1 MPELTKLIL
10 CDSQPINLDAASK
23 TLPSRLKIM
32 NWGVNDGA
40 KGKFIINAA
49 GAQQF
54 AANQKASNFDRV
66 AFDFEHNTVKG
77 STAYKGEPCEV
88 AGHGTPEIVDG
99 EGLFL
104 NNIEW
109 TAEGQKFVG
118 GRHYIDASPS
128 VITNGAGEVIFL
140 HSVAA
145 CRQGALVG
153 SELKLNSA
161 DFPNLKL
168 NNSTMNYKDIILKL
182 LKLPATA
189 TDEEITAALD
199 AAMKTEVETLSADSK
214 CELLKQIKTLTATVD
229 TLVAGQKTL
238 ETKVTTDERTLIL
251 NSAAAEGKVVPKE
264 LTEGDSALDI
274 KQLKTLVAALPVT
287 VPLERRTPAQTPHS
301 APGALT
307 TLSAEEAVRKQLGIT
322 EEEWKKIA

>member
-32 NWGVNDGA
+32 NWGVNNGA

-77 STAYKGEPCEV
+77 SSAYKGEPCEV

-128 VITNGAGEVIFL
+128 IITNAAGEVVFL

-153 SELKLNSA
+153 SELQLNAA
-161 DFPNLKL
+161 DFPKL
-168 NNSTMNYKDIILKL
+168 QLNTMNHKAKL
-182 LKLPATA
+182 IELLNLSADA
-189 TDEEITAALD
+189 TDAQIEAAL
-199 AAMKTEVETLSADSK
+199 AKKPEVETLSADNK
-214 CELLKQIKTLTATVD
+214 GELLKQIKTLTATVD
-229 TLVAGQKTL
+229 TLVKGQKTL